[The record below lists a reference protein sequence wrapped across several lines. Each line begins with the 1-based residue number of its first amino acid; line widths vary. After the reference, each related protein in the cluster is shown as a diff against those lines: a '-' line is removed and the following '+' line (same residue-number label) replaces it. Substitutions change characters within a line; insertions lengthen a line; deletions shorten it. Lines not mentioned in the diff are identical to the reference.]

1 MEVVPET
8 FKIVF
13 DAVVISDVP
22 GTSGTN
28 VKPPNVLLASAE
40 LGNVVAVASG
50 NVASMA
56 FDDDIVRRVD
66 DENATV
72 VRGDS
77 TGNAAWL
84 ACWEAACPAACA
96 PCACARRFDGSW
108 ALRRGT
114 LIGLL
119 DKWFAWIQL

>member
-1 MEVVPET
+1 MRLDLLKAELYTHAPTESQSHLAWMEVVPET

-84 ACWEAACPAACA
+84 AC
-96 PCACARRFDGSW
+96 
-108 ALRRGT
+108 
-114 LIGLL
+114 
-119 DKWFAWIQL
+119 